1 MIMLKP
7 IEDSELD
14 EDPGDIL
21 ADSLDTLYG
30 YQPLT
35 LSSPGR
41 HFILQLD
48 RLDHTIDTS
57 SAKPCKPISISCRVP
72 DTRSANWSLHA
83 SSVWVASVYLTQHIQ
98 ELHIHDY
105 LSPLTSP
112 TNPINVL
119 ELGAGAGIPSI
130 AISKLYEDSC
140 IRITSSDY
148 PDDQL
153 IAALKD
159 NVLMN
164 DVASRCKVVPYAWG
178 SDASPLLPRS
188 ETTLDSGFDV
198 VIAAD
203 TLWNSDT
210 HAIFVE
216 TLQKTLKRD
225 AKSRI
230 HLVAGLHTGRFTIQ
244 SMLDRLELSGF
255 DVESAE
261 ERQVHGDQRRGWIV
275 ERDGEDEFDRRRWLV
290 WIKLKW
296 HTT

>member
-7 IEDSELD
+7 VEGEDAE
-14 EDPGDIL
+14 DIL
-21 ADSLDTLYG
+21 ADSLDTLYEC
-30 YQPLT
+30 QPVS

-41 HFILQLD
+41 HFVLQLNH
-48 RLDHTIDTS
+48 RNHSTDTLS
-57 SAKPCKPISISCRVP
+57 IEPRKPISISCRVP
-72 DTRSANWSLHA
+72 DTQSSNWSLHA
-83 SSVWVASVYLTQHIQ
+83 SSVWVASVYLTEHIQ
-98 ELHIHDY
+98 ELHLEDY

-112 TNPINVL
+112 ANRINVL

-130 AISKLYEDSC
+130 AISKLIEDSC
-140 IRITSSDY
+140 IHITSSDY

-153 IAALKD
+153 ISALED
-159 NVLMN
+159 NVQTN
-164 DVASRCKVVPYAWG
+164 DVASKCKVVPYAWG
-178 SDASPLLPRS
+178 STS
-188 ETTLDSGFDV
+188 ETTVDRGFDV

-216 TLQKTLKRD
+216 TLQKTLKKD

-244 SMLDRLELSGF
+244 SMLDRLKSSGF

-275 ERDGEDEFDRRRWLV
+275 ERTGKTNLIDGGGWCGSRSSGTSLRCQ
-290 WIKLKW
+290 
-296 HTT
+296 

>member
-7 IEDSELD
+7 VED
-14 EDPGDIL
+14 EDPEDIL
-21 ADSLDTLYG
+21 ADSLDTLYDC
-30 YQPLT
+30 QPVS

-41 HFILQLD
+41 HFVLQLNH
-48 RLDHTIDTS
+48 RNHAIDTLS
-57 SAKPCKPISISCRVP
+57 IEPRKPISISCRVP
-72 DTRSANWSLHA
+72 DTQSSNWSLHA
-83 SSVWVASVYLTQHIQ
+83 SSVWVASVYLTEHIQ
-98 ELHIHDY
+98 ELHLEDY

-112 TNPINVL
+112 TNRINVL

-140 IRITSSDY
+140 IHITSSDY

-153 IAALKD
+153 IAALED
-159 NVLMN
+159 NAQTN

-188 ETTLDSGFDV
+188 ETTVDCGFDV
-198 VIAAD
+198 IIAAD

-216 TLQKTLKRD
+216 TLRKTLKKD

-244 SMLDRLELSGF
+244 SMLDRLKSSGF
-255 DVESAE
+255 DVDSAE

-290 WIKLKW
+290 WIKVKW